1 MVAWTEAETGLRIG
15 ELIPSFSGCTLDG
28 RTIER
33 RQYKGRRHLVLIFT
47 HGVACAGCRAL
58 LAALARDYG
67 AFRAEGAE
75 VLAFVPAETV
85 AGADAPNVPF
95 PVLASPPALYASFG
109 ALAGGEAVW
118 PALYLADRYGEVV
131 WRALADQDGGHT
143 LPVDEVVP
151 LVERMAM
158 VCAL

>member
-1 MVAWTEAETGLRIG
+1 MMGTEAGTGLRVG

-33 RQYKGRRHLVLIFT
+33 RQYKGRRHLMLIFT
-47 HGVACAGCRAL
+47 HGAACADCRAL
-58 LAALARDYG
+58 LAALAQDY
-67 AFRAEGAE
+67 AACRAEGAE
-75 VLAFVPAETV
+75 VLAFVPAETA
-85 AGADAPNVPF
+85 AGANAPDVPF
-95 PVLASPPALYASFG
+95 PVLAVPPALYARFG
-109 ALAGGEAVW
+109 ALAGGEAVR

-131 WRALADQDGGHT
+131 WRALNDQNSGHD

>member
-1 MVAWTEAETGLRIG
+1 MAWTEAETGLRIG

-58 LAALARDYG
+58 LAALARDYD
-67 AFRAEGAE
+67 ACRAEGAE
-75 VLAFVPAETV
+75 VLAFVPAET
-85 AGADAPNVPF
+85 ASGADAPNVPF
-95 PVLASPPALYASFG
+95 PVLAAPPALYERFG
-109 ALAGGEAVW
+109 ALAGSEAVW

-131 WRALADQDGGHT
+131 WRALADQDNGHT